1 MAYGLRVQPSC
12 KEGTEAGTWGGWLHS
27 VQRAINTGSQL
38 ASPVCSGTSAH
49 GMQRSTFGEYFPI
62 SVSWIE
68 IIPLRHAEVFVY
80 GDYKVHQSQEKF
92 PTPLSR
98 RRTAVCGHWPPWDH
112 KRDVFIQTHSL
123 DVSGLDWLVQ
133 LLYGPWSVGWNKT
146 SSPPGRFLE
155 ETGGQKTDRLLQ
167 GVSDVLSVKYATGRS
182 IIAGGVV
189 FWGPTLPIRRVTSL
203 LTLWLGVS

>member
-1 MAYGLRVQPSC
+1 MRVQPSC
-12 KEGTEAGTWGGWLHS
+12 REGTEAGTWGGWFHG
-27 VQRAINTGSQL
+27 VQRAINTGSPL

-49 GMQRSTFGEYFPI
+49 GMQRSTFGGYFPI

-68 IIPLRHAEVFVY
+68 IIPLRHAEVCVY
-80 GDYKVHQSQEKF
+80 GDYKAHQFQEKF

-98 RRTAVCGHWPPWDH
+98 RWTAVCGHCTPRGH
-112 KRDVFIQTHSL
+112 NRDVFIQIHSL
-123 DVSGLDWLVQ
+123 EVSGLDWSAY
-133 LLYGPWSVGWNKT
+133 LLYGPWSVGWNKA
-146 SSPPGRFLE
+146 SSLPGRFLG

-189 FWGPTLPIRRVTSL
+189 FWGPTLPIRCVTSF
-203 LTLWLGVS
+203 LTLWLDMS